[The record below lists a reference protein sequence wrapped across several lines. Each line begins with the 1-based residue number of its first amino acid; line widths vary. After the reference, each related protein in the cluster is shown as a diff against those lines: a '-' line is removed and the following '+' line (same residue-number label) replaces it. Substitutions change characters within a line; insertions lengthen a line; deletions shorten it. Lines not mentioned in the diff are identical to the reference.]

1 MRPTPGAGRDEED
14 CAASS
19 PRFVYERPAMRS
31 GSTASL
37 MVPRAALLIAVGA
50 VIAAVPRP
58 ARALW
63 GGGRSSRS
71 GVVRSMPPDQ
81 SWLQDVPEKPGA
93 RSKGK
98 IAVFPFAGDDVYE
111 PMRAEVVGLLR
122 GKGFT
127 VFASLRPVDSVAQL
141 REMSVALGLGA
152 IIDGTVKGDG
162 PRESAHIQVRSGGS
176 GQPIATVTF
185 SGSTPKIVAAIR
197 RGFWGRFASSIQR
210 GCAGGKRARRFA
222 KEPLRIDA
230 SSPSDSPVASRQP

>member
-1 MRPTPGAGRDEED
+1 
-14 CAASS
+14 
-19 PRFVYERPAMRS
+19 MRS
-31 GSTASL
+31 GSTASSVVL
-37 MVPRAALLIAVGA
+37 RVALLVAAGA
-50 VIAAVPRP
+50 IVTIPRP
-58 ARALW
+58 AQALW
-63 GGGRSSRS
+63 GSGRSPRT

-81 SWLQDVPEKPGA
+81 SWLQDVPEKSEA
-93 RSKGK
+93 HSKGK
-98 IAVFPFAGDDVYE
+98 VAVFPFTGDDVYE
-111 PMRAEVVGLLR
+111 PMRAEVVRLLR

-141 REMSVALGLGA
+141 REMSAALGLGA

-162 PRESAHIQVRSGGS
+162 PQESAHIQLRSGVS

-197 RGFWGRFASSIQR
+197 RSLWGRFGSSIQR
-210 GCAGGKRARRFA
+210 GCAGGKRPRRFT